1 MNARSNTM
9 SNRDRNEEK
18 KKPETKWKFGEN
30 AKHEK
35 LTLNCIRILD
45 GTFEAGKTER
55 KEKPL
60 FNIQRGM
67 LHFLRLEK
75 GILACEKL
83 ISHQLVQAV

>member
-1 MNARSNTM
+1 M

-35 LTLNCIRILD
+35 LTWTAFEFSD
-45 GTFEAGKTER
+45 GTFKAGKTER

-67 LHFLRLEK
+67 LYF
-75 GILACEKL
+75 GLALGKD
-83 ISHQLVQAV
+83 SLVKN

>member
-1 MNARSNTM
+1 M
-9 SNRDRNEEK
+9 
-18 KKPETKWKFGEN
+18 
-30 AKHEK
+30 
-35 LTLNCIRILD
+35 NCIRIFD
-45 GTFEAGKTER
+45 GTFKAGKTER

>member
-1 MNARSNTM
+1 MHEVVLCQIGTEM
-9 SNRDRNEEK
+9 KK

-35 LTLNCIRILD
+35 LKWTA
-45 GTFEAGKTER
+45 FEYLMVLLKRGKTER

-67 LHFLRLEK
+67 LHFWVGSIKREF
-75 GILACEKL
+75 
-83 ISHQLVQAV
+83 SFPLVKN